1 MQIRCSRKIGRSMP
15 KCLPKSLKID
25 QKSDLEA
32 SNGHLFSFF
41 LAFWRDSKKHD
52 FLIRFK
58 WPKKSDKSDQQAA
71 RMSQRIPGP
80 SAKAWFSGL
89 WAPGRRL
96 FTHALASG
104 KVKDG
109 SWPVR
114 KGKRQEGKFAS
125 RTEKGKKR
133 DLTRQ

>member
-1 MQIRCSRKIGRSMP
+1 MAPQIIENRSKIRSG
-15 KCLPKSLKID
+15 CGQLPLIL
-25 QKSDLEA
+25 DL
-32 SNGHLFSFF
+32 
-41 LAFWRDSKKHD
+41 LAFWRDSEKHD

-58 WPKKSDKSDQQAA
+58 WPQKSDKSDQQAA
-71 RMSQRIPGP
+71 RVSQRIPAG

-109 SWPVR
+109 S
-114 KGKRQEGKFAS
+114 
-125 RTEKGKKR
+125 
-133 DLTRQ
+133 

>member
-1 MQIRCSRKIGRSMP
+1 MAIYSHFFSL
-15 KCLPKSLKID
+15 LPR
-25 QKSDLEA
+25 
-32 SNGHLFSFF
+32 F
-41 LAFWRDSKKHD
+41 KKHYL
-52 FLIRFK
+52 LILFK

-71 RMSQRIPGP
+71 RVSQRIPEIW
-80 SAKAWFSGL
+80 AEAWLSGL

-114 KGKRQEGKFAS
+114 TGKRQVGQFEQA
-125 RTEKGKKR
+125 KGKKEVCKSNR
-133 DLTRQ
+133 KRKEEGSNTPVGRWPGE